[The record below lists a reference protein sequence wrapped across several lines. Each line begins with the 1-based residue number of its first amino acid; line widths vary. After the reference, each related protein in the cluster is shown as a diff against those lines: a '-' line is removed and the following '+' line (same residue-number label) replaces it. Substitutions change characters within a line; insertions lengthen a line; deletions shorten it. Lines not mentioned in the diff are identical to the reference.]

1 MYSED
6 APRFSVS
13 NETCST
19 VSSAWEIP
27 SFVLA
32 LWRTTSGNP
41 IWTEKK
47 QKIKTELY
55 CCIAGIELVLRMIL
69 DFLRNSIKQ
78 CFWFGLE
85 IKVKDVKNKWRY
97 LASPTLR
104 RISGPRPRII
114 SGKACA
120 FFPYVASHTDS
131 RKVKIQNCNR
141 IFLSTP
147 QLFNRRKWNFTMSVV
162 GF

>member
-6 APRFSVS
+6 ALHFSVS

-19 VSSAWEIP
+19 VSSTWEIP
-27 SFVLA
+27 RFVLA

-41 IWTEKK
+41 IWTGKK
-47 QKIKTELY
+47 QKIITELD
-55 CCIAGIELVLRMIL
+55 CCIAGIKLVLRMIL
-69 DFLRNSIKQ
+69 DLLRNSIKQ

-85 IKVKDVKNKWRY
+85 IKVKVKNKWCY

-104 RISGPRPRII
+104 RISDPRPRII

-131 RKVKIQNCNR
+131 RKVKIQNCNG
-141 IFLSTP
+141 IFMSTP
-147 QLFNRRKWNFTMSVV
+147 QLFNRKKWNFTMSVV